1 MENPAISSCSP
12 AWRRLSLEKQKEG
25 KVMGRKK
32 KKKKERHLE
41 VCLYVLTELRLN
53 LKEMESIFGF
63 ISFLARWGLFLT
75 NVSYI

>member
-12 AWRRLSLEKQKEG
+12 AWRRLKLGKTEG
-25 KVMGRKK
+25 GKSYGKKK

>member
-12 AWRRLSLEKQKEG
+12 AWRRLRLGKTEG
-25 KVMGRKK
+25 GKSYGKKK

>member
-12 AWRRLSLEKQKEG
+12 AWRRLRLGKTEG
-25 KVMGRKK
+25 GKSYG
-32 KKKKERHLE
+32 KKKERHLE

>member
-1 MENPAISSCSP
+1 
-12 AWRRLSLEKQKEG
+12 
-25 KVMGRKK
+25 MGRKK